1 MRKEYLIKK
10 WLDNELTKDEEL
22 EFSSLDD
29 YQLLTKLSNTIKNI
43 DVPNYDSDKEYSRI
57 KENLKLK
64 IEGKRNT
71 KRNYFVLKIAAVFVV
86 GFGLLFSIYSK
97 ETHIASS
104 IGEKNDFVLPDNS
117 QVTLNANS
125 SINYKKLNW
134 KNNRNL
140 NLEGEAYFKVEK
152 GKEFNVKTK
161 HGNIQVLGTMF
172 KVNSRDQFFEVIC
185 YEGKVAVNFNDTYK
199 ELLAG
204 EKIIVIDKNIR
215 FFNNIEAQKPFW
227 LDNKSVFKS
236 VPIKLVLNEIER
248 QYNVEIKTNFNT
260 KELFTGSFNHDDLNQ
275 ALQAITLPLNLSIKK
290 NKDVITLT
298 KK

>member
-10 WLDNELTKDEEL
+10 WLDNELTKEEEL
-22 EFSSLDD
+22 EFSSLEDSL
-29 YQLLTKLSNTIKNI
+29 LLTKLSDNIKNI
-43 DVPNYDSDKEYSRI
+43 EVPNYDSDKEYSKI

-64 IEGKRNT
+64 IEKKRNT
-71 KRNYFVLKIAAVFVV
+71 KQNYFILKIAAIFVV
-86 GFGLLFSIYSK
+86 SFGLLFSIYSK
-97 ETHIASS
+97 ETYIASS
-104 IGEKNDFVLPDNS
+104 IGEKTDFVLPDNS
-117 QVTLNANS
+117 QVTLNAAS

-140 NLEGEAYFKVEK
+140 NLDGEAFFKVEK
-152 GKEFNVKTK
+152 GEKFNVKTK

-172 KVNSRDQFFEVIC
+172 KVNSRDRFFEVVC
-185 YEGKVAVNFNDTYK
+185 YEGKVAVNYNDTYK
-199 ELLAG
+199 ELIAG
-204 EKIIVIDKNIR
+204 DKIIIVDNSIK
-215 FFNNIEAQKPFW
+215 FFNNIEAKKPFW

-236 VPIKLVLNEIER
+236 VPIKLVLNEFER